1 MAWRQLGD
9 GSWWNEN
16 TGELRGLDETKEAA
30 ARAIAIRRG
39 QYRPKQYA
47 APTGPR
53 PPTPTQTMV
62 ALPQASGVQAI
73 IQPGAN
79 LAVNPYELGMGGQSR
94 GMGFLGNMGALS
106 DQTKRFIAIGG
117 LVAAACGVVYLERKF
132 GGGAAKKH

>member
-9 GSWWNEN
+9 GSWWNQN

-39 QYRPKQYA
+39 QYRPRQA
-47 APTGPR
+47 QGNQPGPH

-62 ALPQASGVQAI
+62 ALPQARGVQAI

-79 LAVNPYELGMGGQSR
+79 LAVNPYELGLGRQGGFA
-94 GMGFLGNMGALS
+94 GLGALS
-106 DQTKRFIAIGG
+106 DGTKRIMAIGG
-117 LVAAACGVVYLERKF
+117 LVLAACGVVWAERKF
-132 GGGAAKKH
+132 GGGAAKKS

>member
-39 QYRPKQYA
+39 QYRPRQTA
-47 APTGPR
+47 NQPGPH

-62 ALPQASGVQAI
+62 ALPTIRGPQAI
-73 IQPGAN
+73 IQPGTN
-79 LAVNPYELGMGGQSR
+79 LAVNPYELGLGRQG
-94 GMGFLGNMGALS
+94 GFLAGLGTMS
-106 DQTKRFIAIGG
+106 DSGKRMLAIGG
-117 LVAAACGVVYLERKF
+117 LVAAAVGVVYLERKF
-132 GGGAAKKH
+132 GGGAPKKT

>member
-39 QYRPKQYA
+39 QYRPRQA
-47 APTGPR
+47 QGNQPGPH

-62 ALPQASGVQAI
+62 ALPQARGVQAI
-73 IQPGAN
+73 IEPQAN
-79 LAVNPYELGMGGQSR
+79 LAVNPYELG
-94 GMGFLGNMGALS
+94 LGRQGLGILGTMT
-106 DQTKRFIAIGG
+106 DTQKRYLAIGG
-117 LVAAACGVVYLERKF
+117 LVAAACGIVYLERKF
-132 GGGAAKKH
+132 GGGAAKNA